1 MSSTIPIA
9 DPEQLEVCPY
19 DASHRV
25 QSRRMVYHLE
35 RCRKVFVG
43 QKKTCPFNG
52 KHRVPAPELNYHM
65 SNCPD
70 KAMID
75 QDLQYS
81 GMKQSGLID
90 DAPCGDLKIPD
101 DDFNISSEECWESE
115 IDENQS
121 HFRLGRKRVDSST
134 IPNNSQKAEQLR
146 LPSFTSAATTNAPV
160 YQFSTRNLHGT
171 GRGRGRGILPKQN
184 GMSKAEIS
192 TFAQS
197 NNVPFGRGFGLSK
210 VAGAQQWQKSDSTT
224 VSVNAVSTENTF
236 TLGVGRGLKKK
247 ENIEC
252 NSSNKTA
259 KAVTMEDLQK
269 QSRRIEKKLR
279 QIAKLNEMK
288 AQGTV
293 LDKYEEMKL
302 AKKEILE
309 KELEHITS
317 NIKSWKLK

>member
-19 DASHRV
+19 DASHRI
-25 QSRRMVYHLE
+25 QSKRMVYHLE

-90 DAPCGDLKIPD
+90 EAPCGDLKVPD
-101 DDFNISSEECWESE
+101 DDFNITSEECWESE
-115 IDENQS
+115 IDENES
-121 HFRLGRKRVDSST
+121 YFRLGRKRIANSAL
-134 IPNNSQKAEQLR
+134 PNNSQKTEQLR
-146 LPSFTSAATTNAPV
+146 LPSFTPATATSTPV
-160 YQFSTRNLHGT
+160 YRFSTRNLHGT
-171 GRGRGRGILPKQN
+171 GRGRGILPQEN
-184 GMSKAEIS
+184 GMAKAKNSIS
-192 TFAQS
+192 AQP
-197 NNVPFGRGFGLSK
+197 NVPFGRGFGLSK
-210 VAGAQQWQKSDSTT
+210 VAGGQHWQKSDSTT

-236 TLGVGRGLKKK
+236 ALGIGRGLKKK
-247 ENIEC
+247 ENIEGS
-252 NSSNKTA
+252 SSNKTA
-259 KAVTMEDLQK
+259 KAFTMEDLQK

-279 QIAKLNEMK
+279 QITKLNEMK
-288 AQGTV
+288 AQGMV
-293 LDKYEEMKL
+293 LNKDEEMKL
-302 AKKEILE
+302 AKKEVLE
-309 KELEHITS
+309 KELENITS
-317 NIKSWKLK
+317 NMKSWQIK